1 MFQFICL
8 FFPTLISLGILERN
22 KGLENNL
29 YSFIMNYGIYNL
41 IINFIMLFIVCVYTG
56 FETKLINDELFSTSF
71 CLKYIII
78 ISTVI
83 AVLIPYVY
91 LLMRKNMIVEVE
103 VSNYEEVS
111 KENKRKKK

>member
-22 KGLENNL
+22 KVLENNL

-56 FETKLINDELFSTSF
+56 FETKLINDELFSASF
-71 CLKYIII
+71 CLKYII

-111 KENKRKKK
+111 KEKKRKKK

>member
-8 FFPTLISLGILERN
+8 FFATLISLGILERN
-22 KGLENNL
+22 KVLENNL

-56 FETKLINDELFSTSF
+56 FETKLINDELFSASF
-71 CLKYIII
+71 CLKYII

>member
-1 MFQFICL
+1 
-8 FFPTLISLGILERN
+8 
-22 KGLENNL
+22 
-29 YSFIMNYGIYNL
+29 
-41 IINFIMLFIVCVYTG
+41 MLFIVCVYTG
-56 FETKLINDELFSTSF
+56 IETKLINDELFSTSF
-71 CLKYIII
+71 CLKYII